1 MITKEKLETSINEF
15 YGKIRFVEDELESL
29 YQRMAN
35 SKNEEVRNLAKSVE
49 HIQFNGFASPCS
61 LELDNVFNEVI
72 TAVEENEK
80 IKDLSKFIAY
90 ERVIN
95 SIKKELEHIDGN
107 EK

>member
-1 MITKEKLETSINEF
+1 MITKEKLETAINEF
-15 YGKIRFVEDELESL
+15 YDKMEFVEKELESL

-35 SKNEEVRNLAKSVE
+35 SKNEEVINLAKSVE
-49 HIQFNGFASPCS
+49 NIQFNGFASPCS
-61 LELDNVFNEVI
+61 LKYDNVFNEVI
-72 TAVEENEK
+72 TAAEENEK

-95 SIKKELEHIDGN
+95 SIKKELENIDSN